1 MLTHVSPELIF
12 DGLVVSVDGPKAWDF
27 HRSIDVGFTDV
38 AANYRLTLHNGV
50 LVYVKRAADPSTA
63 AATVKLSRA
72 RLLALVGGD
81 ATSPGIEAS
90 GDRQAL
96 TQLLSVLLDPDP
108 NFNIITP

>member
-1 MLTHVSPELIF
+1 MA
-12 DGLVVSVDGPKAWDF
+12 VSVDGPKASEY
-27 HRSIDVGFTDV
+27 RSGTRRLQFDV

-96 TQLLSVLLDPDP
+96 TQLLSVLSAPDP